1 MIQRFEADRPHGK
14 RPPVPSAGHR
24 NFALTIKD
32 AIKRDPRGIS
42 FIKSVALKMAQD
54 QWLLADLIERYC

>member
-1 MIQRFEADRPHGK
+1 LAG
-14 RPPVPSAGHR
+14 PSAGHR
-24 NFALTIKD
+24 NFALTIED

-54 QWLLADLIERYC
+54 QWLLADLIEHYC